1 MFEPS
6 SIIVPEGVIEFRTD
20 RGECEIEEVGEGTLE
35 PFLISEDQPGRV
47 KPLPPPPPLHVESEV
62 IIDAFV
68 TACSLGQETVV
79 RKRIQTWSA
88 QGTLSINLAR
98 TDMEGRTAVS
108 ISCEKGHLLV
118 LLTLIKA
125 GASLVD
131 SDPDG
136 FTPLHVAC
144 KWGRSEIVLA
154 LLDGGSLPCLSRP
167 CLSGSTPLHLC
178 ALNGHP
184 ECLKLLCLKG
194 ADPKVRDESG
204 RTPLGCGMQS
214 KVLRQ
219 RENGLLYKYEMEV
232 FRVKMSLLVFLCL
245 RLKIGSLP
253 CSKVCNYLL
262 SKDSWLLLYESDAN
276 RVPGNV

>member
-1 MFEPS
+1 MEES
-6 SIIVPEGVIEFRTD
+6 SSSSTIP
-20 RGECEIEEVGEGTLE
+20 
-35 PFLISEDQPGRV
+35 QP
-47 KPLPPPPPLHVESEV
+47 PPPPPPLHVESEV

-68 TACSLGQETVV
+68 TACSLGQEAVV

-232 FRVKMSLLVFLCL
+232 FRVKV
-245 RLKIGSLP
+245 RRERERGKGGGSIRGEGLNIKETKRIWGRETSRQQRTSP
-253 CSKVCNYLL
+253 TFGPPIILYL
-262 SKDSWLLLYESDAN
+262 
-276 RVPGNV
+276 